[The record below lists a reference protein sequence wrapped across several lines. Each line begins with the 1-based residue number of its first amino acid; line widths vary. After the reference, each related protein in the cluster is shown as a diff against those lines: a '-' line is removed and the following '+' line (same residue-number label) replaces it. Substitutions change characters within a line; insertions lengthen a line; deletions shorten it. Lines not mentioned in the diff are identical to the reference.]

1 MNQGLIILA
10 TITLVAGYLVYREID
25 TIKRKFGEI
34 EKNSLEVEKI
44 KRSIAIIS
52 GQSVYTPSNNSLVE
66 LNTRQNL
73 IQKENETDSDIES
86 EYESSQVEEI
96 KYDSDCESVSDSET
110 NDEKLNE
117 KTIVKPNNE
126 DEDEN
131 VYELVKK
138 DENVEENTKADYII
152 AVKSMNVK
160 FLKQELRD
168 KNLPISGKR
177 QELIDRLI
185 QSL

>member
-1 MNQGLIILA
+1 M
-10 TITLVAGYLVYREID
+10 
-25 TIKRKFGEI
+25 K
-34 EKNSLEVEKI
+34 
-44 KRSIAIIS
+44 AIIKL
-52 GQSVYTPSNNSLVE
+52 PS
-66 LNTRQNL
+66 
-73 IQKENETDSDIES
+73 IF
-86 EYESSQVEEI
+86 
-96 KYDSDCESVSDSET
+96 
-110 NDEKLNE
+110 
-117 KTIVKPNNE
+117 E
-126 DEDEN
+126 DLGEQDGG
-131 VYELVKK
+131 